1 MPGRKAK
8 PLRLWFR
15 DGDETWIILD
25 RRRQIRTGCGRD
37 DIDGAAKALES
48 YIGARHITT
57 VGATD
62 PSILA
67 IADVLTAYEIS
78 KRPDNNDKH
87 AWAQHDLLL
96 IRLLDLNNFFGD
108 KTVSALK
115 AQLCRDFV
123 DWSTGTPND
132 NNRKAGITPRNGTVS
147 DQTARRRLEDLRA
160 AVNAYHA
167 EHTLNVV
174 PKITLP
180 PKAEGRHR
188 WLTRNE
194 AARLLGAAIG

>member
-1 MPGRKAK
+1 MPGRST
-8 PLRLWFR
+8 
-15 DGDETWIILD
+15 TW
-25 RRRQIRTGCGRD
+25 
-37 DIDGAAKALES
+37 
-48 YIGARHITT
+48 
-57 VGATD
+57 
-62 PSILA
+62 
-67 IADVLTAYEIS
+67 
-78 KRPDNNDKH
+78 
-87 AWAQHDLLL
+87 LL

-147 DQTARRRLEDLRA
+147 DQTAWRRLEDLRA

-174 PKITLP
+174 SEDYP
-180 PKAEGRHR
+180 ASESGRATP
-188 WLTRNE
+188 L
-194 AARLLGAAIG
+194 ADAQ